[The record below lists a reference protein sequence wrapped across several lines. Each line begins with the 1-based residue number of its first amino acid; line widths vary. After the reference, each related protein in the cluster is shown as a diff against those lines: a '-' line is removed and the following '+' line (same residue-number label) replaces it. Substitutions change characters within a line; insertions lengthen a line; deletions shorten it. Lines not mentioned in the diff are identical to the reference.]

1 MEKEIVYSFFGK
13 KIEVIEFT
21 SNNSKFQIDLG
32 SENLRNQ
39 VIILNNILF
48 NDNFFDAFGQKEYEK
63 NIDINN
69 EITFLKIAH
78 PLADIQNVIFEEEI
92 YLDRIVIK
100 SFIDEVNYLNTTT
113 YYRTIFIF
121 IETKGQKIDRNI
133 KVLSSSF
140 NYLDEFGFIISD
152 KKKLDHYLHSKNI
165 SKNLLEP
172 LETSNLSE
180 DLSERGL
187 MYIVWGFRPSYYKI
201 IITEELNFD
210 LPIGTKVYETGYGKF
225 ASENTLQS
233 IIDGNSLENI
243 FDDKNIVYLS
253 FNNSNHKG
261 FSIKFYVS
269 GRISGSDIY
278 ESLNVY
284 IHIELLCEVENVL
297 ELDIVDPFEKFNKMI
312 W

>member
-39 VIILNNILF
+39 VIILNNVFF
-48 NDNFFDAFGQKEYEK
+48 NDIFFDVFGKKEYEK
-63 NIDINN
+63 NIDVNN

-100 SFIDEVNYLNTTT
+100 SFIDEVNCQNTTT

-121 IETKGQKIDRNI
+121 IETNGQKIDRNI
-133 KVLSSSF
+133 KVLSTSF

-152 KKKLDHYLHSKNI
+152 KKELDYYLHSKNI

-201 IITEELNFD
+201 IITEELNFE

-233 IIDGNSLENI
+233 IIDGNSLGNI
-243 FDDKNIVYLS
+243 FDNKNIIYSL

-269 GRISGSDIY
+269 GRASGSDIY

-284 IHIELLCEVENVL
+284 IHIELLREVENVL
-297 ELDIVDPFEKFNKMI
+297 ELDIVDPFEKFNEMI
-312 W
+312 E